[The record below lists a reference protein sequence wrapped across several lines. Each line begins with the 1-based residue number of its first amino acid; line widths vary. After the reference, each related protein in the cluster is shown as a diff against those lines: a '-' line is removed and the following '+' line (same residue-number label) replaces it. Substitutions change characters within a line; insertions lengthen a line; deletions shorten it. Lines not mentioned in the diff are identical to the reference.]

1 MSVSPLLPSSYN
13 SKVHTQSIFIM
24 SHIRS
29 ISVIPRNRS
38 ISELPWNRSI
48 FFLQNNRS
56 FSGFQCNRSI
66 FVISYNRSIFVI
78 PHSRCVF
85 VISNDRSISTI
96 RLNICII
103 YFLPTKQQIY
113 FFTIHTTALFCT
125 FELFLA
131 CQISYTFLPYHKI
144 DLFSSFPTKHI
155 ILVILILATFS
166 NPVTSSYEGDI
177 WVSQKSNNRV
187 AVILLK
193 G

>member
-1 MSVSPLLPSSYN
+1 MQQIY
-13 SKVHTQSIFIM
+13 
-24 SHIRS
+24 
-29 ISVIPRNRS
+29 
-38 ISELPWNRSI
+38 
-48 FFLQNNRS
+48 
-56 FSGFQCNRSI
+56 

-166 NPVTSSYEGDI
+166 NPVTPSYEGDI
-177 WVSQKSNNRV
+177 WVYQMMFVAGSCQSGPGEAKGSYRV
-187 AVILLK
+187 LGWLLAETQE
-193 G
+193 GV

>member
-1 MSVSPLLPSSYN
+1 MQQIY
-13 SKVHTQSIFIM
+13 
-24 SHIRS
+24 
-29 ISVIPRNRS
+29 
-38 ISELPWNRSI
+38 
-48 FFLQNNRS
+48 
-56 FSGFQCNRSI
+56 

-131 CQISYTFLPYHKI
+131 CQISYTFLSYHKI